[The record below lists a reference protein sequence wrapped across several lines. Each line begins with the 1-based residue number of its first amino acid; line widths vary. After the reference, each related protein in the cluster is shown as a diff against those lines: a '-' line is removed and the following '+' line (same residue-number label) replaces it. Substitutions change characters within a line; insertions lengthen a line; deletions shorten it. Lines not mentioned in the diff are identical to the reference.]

1 LPVVIV
7 QVAVLLAATV
17 QVAAIVA
24 LPVVIVQLV
33 VTVQLVLVLAIA
45 QVVRLVATA
54 AARLRPFSPHPV
66 QVGKLLKAPDIYHE
80 QNKHHH

>member
-1 LPVVIV
+1 V

-17 QVAAIVA
+17 QVVAIVA
-24 LPVVIVQLV
+24 LPV
-33 VTVQLVLVLAIA
+33 AIA

-54 AARLRPFSPHPV
+54 ASRLRPFSPHPV

-80 QNKHHH
+80 QNKDHH